1 MHLVMYLPEN
11 KPNQEELLKLHKELS
26 IEISRSITDL
36 ISNPT
41 LENIEFQLAH
51 IMYVC
56 ARAFDHQLLPEYFV
70 MNKDYDFGENVH
82 YNVLRKIVPPL
93 TSLHGKLTKEMALV
107 LMAYVPAYK
116 VIATDEARMYTKDIM
131 IVCYDIIGSLG
142 LDYETVMKKYLSK
155 VYGCKRNDK

>member
-1 MHLVMYLPEN
+1 MNLLMYLPEN
-11 KPNQEELLKLHKELS
+11 KPTQEELVKLHRELP
-26 IEISRSITDL
+26 IEISKSITDL
-36 ISNPT
+36 IANPT
-41 LENIEFQLAH
+41 MDNIQYQLAH
-51 IMYVC
+51 IMFIC
-56 ARAFDHQLLPEYFV
+56 ARSFDHQLLPEYFV

-93 TSLHGKLTKEMALV
+93 ISLLGKLTKEMALV

-116 VIATDEARMYTKDIM
+116 VIATDEAKMYTKDM
-131 IVCYDIIGSLG
+131 LIVCYDIIGSLE